1 MAPKEKRSNE
11 MNTVQLTG
19 RLTADPE
26 QSSKA
31 NGPTRFSVAVD
42 RIGSDE
48 TDFFEVITWG
58 KLASVVAEHL
68 VKGRLVGV
76 TGRLRQDRWETDAG
90 ERRSRV
96 QVVADQVDFLDTKA
110 TKAKPKPEAGREPEP
125 EPEEAF

>member
-1 MAPKEKRSNE
+1 

-26 QSSKA
+26 PSSKT

-42 RIGSDE
+42 RIGSDD
-48 TDFFEVITWG
+48 TDFFEVLTWG

-96 QVVADQVDFLDTKA
+96 QVVGDQVDFLD
-110 TKAKPKPEAGREPEP
+110 AKVARSEGA
-125 EPEEAF
+125 EEAA